1 MNGAFSPSAKVRWK
15 QFTQLHMVTWC
26 LTVVIDV
33 TVYEI
38 NTVHNKTWPSTI
50 DLNLFVNRDPCMT
63 RPGRLQIPS
72 PNKYLWSG
80 IFPDAR
86 FGTGIMEPCQWLL
99 GTTRNSCEANL
110 CFLGSISTFGL
121 MVWAK
126 TEKPWFW
133 QWFQVA
139 SADTEEHPE
148 EEARVSVLILGL
160 GTLSFTI
167 PSLSC
172 FFTHATKDVNSEKYL
187 PWEVLSMVQIPMTQ
201 FTLLKVW

>member
-15 QFTQLHMVTWC
+15 QFTQLHMVSNSCDRCHRLWNQ
-26 LTVVIDV
+26 
-33 TVYEI
+33 YS
-38 NTVHNKTWPSTI
+38 PQQ
-50 DLNLFVNRDPCMT
+50 NLAFDNRPKFVCQSRSLYDT

-99 GTTRNSCEANL
+99 GTTRNNCEANL

-172 FFTHATKDVNSEKYL
+172 FFTHATKDVNSEKDL